1 MAASP
6 GSGSQALCPQLS
18 LQQLPWTPAWALSP
32 GGSHPTLFQMLVQR
46 DGAKQSPKGR
56 GSPISPTREKVFRP
70 CPPQPW
76 RRRRAT
82 GGWMGFPARVL
93 PTGTEQFCPQP
104 LLWLGPAYMVL
115 SPLMGST
122 SRVGAALRSHN
133 LTWPLRHT
141 CHFSPLPHTPGPL
154 HRLSW
159 EASTRSQPCALGQV
173 TPSWASDPCWLF
185 EELPQ

>member
-6 GSGSQALCPQLS
+6 GSGNQALCPQLS

-56 GSPISPTREKVFRP
+56 GSPTSPAREKVFPP

-104 LLWLGPAYMVL
+104 HLWLGPAHMVL
-115 SPLMGST
+115 SPLHGFSFKGGGSPKVSQPDSAPETHLSLLPTPSHPRAFAQAVMGSF
-122 SRVGAALRSHN
+122 H
-133 LTWPLRHT
+133 
-141 CHFSPLPHTPGPL
+141 
-154 HRLSW
+154 
-159 EASTRSQPCALGQV
+159 QV
-173 TPSWASDPCWLF
+173 PAVCP
-185 EELPQ
+185 